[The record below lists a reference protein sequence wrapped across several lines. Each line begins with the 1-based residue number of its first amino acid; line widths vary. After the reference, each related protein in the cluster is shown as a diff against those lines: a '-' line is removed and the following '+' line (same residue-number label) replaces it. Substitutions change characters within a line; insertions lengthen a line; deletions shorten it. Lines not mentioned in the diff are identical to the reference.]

1 MKYFE
6 YVAKLRH
13 DEDPDYEYCRKLLE
27 NGLKDLKCS
36 LQGKLDFSGKE
47 PVKRSSPSIKKR
59 ALDFSGKESVKRSS
73 PRIKKSANLSNDN
86 EAQSSDTKPYL
97 KKKGVVACGTRQRN
111 QRKEYTANFYDSISS
126 AESDNEHDH
135 GSNYKKRLK
144 LNNADKKS
152 KTTSVSS
159 WKDCPSVVA
168 SNVQRAGEYTSINN
182 DKKRRMK
189 KQKETVAS

>member
-1 MKYFE
+1 VKYFE
-6 YVAKLRH
+6 YVARLRH

-36 LQGKLDFSGKE
+36 LQGKLDFSGK
-47 PVKRSSPSIKKR
+47 V
-59 ALDFSGKESVKRSS
+59 SVKRNS
-73 PRIKKSANLSNDN
+73 PRIKNIAGLSNDN

-97 KKKGVVACGTRQRN
+97 KNKGVVASGTRQRN
-111 QRKEYTANFYDSISS
+111 QGKEYRANFYDSISS

-135 GSNYKKRLK
+135 GSNNKKRLK

-152 KTTSVSS
+152 KTTSLSS
-159 WKDCPSVVA
+159 WRDCPSAVA
-168 SNVQRAGEYTSINN
+168 SNVHRAGEYTSINN
-182 DKKRRMK
+182 EKRRRMK

>member
-6 YVAKLRH
+6 YVAGLRH

-36 LQGKLDFSGKE
+36 LQGELDFSGK
-47 PVKRSSPSIKKR
+47 
-59 ALDFSGKESVKRSS
+59 GSVKRSS
-73 PRIKKSANLSNDN
+73 PTIKNSASLSKDN

-97 KKKGVVACGTRQRN
+97 KRKRVVASGTRQRN
-111 QRKEYTANFYDSISS
+111 QGKELRGYLYDSISS

-135 GSNYKKRLK
+135 GSKYKKRLK

-152 KTTSVSS
+152 KITSVSS
-159 WKDCPSVVA
+159 WRDCPSVVA
-168 SNVQRAGEYTSINN
+168 SNVHRPGEYTSINN
-182 DKKRRMK
+182 DKKHRTK
-189 KQKETVAS
+189 KQKETFA

>member
-1 MKYFE
+1 MLLNMLTIFLIFPAVLVKYFE
-6 YVAKLRH
+6 YVARLRH

-36 LQGKLDFSGKE
+36 LQGKLDFSGK
-47 PVKRSSPSIKKR
+47 
-59 ALDFSGKESVKRSS
+59 GSVKRSS
-73 PRIKKSANLSNDN
+73 PRIKNTASLSNDN

-97 KKKGVVACGTRQRN
+97 KKKGVVASGTRQRK
-111 QRKEYTANFYDSISS
+111 QGKEYRANFYDSISS

-135 GSNYKKRLK
+135 GSNKKKILK

-159 WKDCPSVVA
+159 WRDCPSAVA
-168 SNVQRAGEYTSINN
+168 SNVHRAGEYTSINN
-182 DKKRRMK
+182 EKRRRTK